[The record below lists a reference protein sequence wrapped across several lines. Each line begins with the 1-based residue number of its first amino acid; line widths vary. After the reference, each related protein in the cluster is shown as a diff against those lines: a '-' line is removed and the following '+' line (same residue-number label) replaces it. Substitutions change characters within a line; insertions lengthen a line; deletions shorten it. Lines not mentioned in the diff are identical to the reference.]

1 LPNLD
6 DPKFIPKN
14 SDQVAL
20 LESAGYARRA
30 PNGDILH
37 DIEGNAQLLESI
49 ANWYMGSAKLVPL
62 LRDAN
67 SFPDSQRDARKG
79 VVIRIP
85 LEYVKKTKRMPIN
98 HRVAAVEEAIPAP
111 APKSTKKEKV
121 GMEAIVAEDAPELL
135 QNS

>member
-1 LPNLD
+1 MEHTYEAPVFLVNGSAMRYHRNAPVLQRANVFEPEIPLIAQPAPKPKPKPKAVEKPKPEVVEMKKEEGSRKLTAKLPNLD

-49 ANWYMGSAKLVPL
+49 ANWYMGSA
-62 LRDAN
+62 
-67 SFPDSQRDARKG
+67 
-79 VVIRIP
+79 
-85 LEYVKKTKRMPIN
+85 
-98 HRVAAVEEAIPAP
+98 
-111 APKSTKKEKV
+111 
-121 GMEAIVAEDAPELL
+121 
-135 QNS
+135 